1 MDDYRAA
8 ANSCPP
14 VPDFLVPSFPGFL
27 HPVIPSKAGIHSA
40 YPRENGDCG
49 RRRTDCGRLSRC
61 SLLSMLGPRG
71 SGRRR
76 DSPPPLR
83 RAEREMA
90 GAVIPSTASGRPM
103 DEQCGGARDREKR
116 DKAQDGQ
123 GMRERRRDAK
133 QVWADATGLDRSRR
147 TGSVGAGRGAA
158 PFAGGVSSSETRPK
172 MTNRFWDAYR
182 ASAAPAGGQF
192 DPLQISRRL
201 RNLRKS
207 MFCKRL
213 GGLRADSRSSL
224 FSLKIAKW
232 QFSHHL
238 AMLATSRMSA
248 SAETQ
253 TAASIGA

>member
-61 SLLSMLGPRG
+61 SLLSMLGARG

-76 DSPPPLR
+76 DSPPHLR

-133 QVWADATGLDRSRR
+133 QVCDAS
-147 TGSVGAGRGAA
+147 GRGAA
-158 PFAGGVSSSETRPK
+158 PFAGGVSASETRPK
-172 MTNRFWDAYR
+172 MTNGTLTAQ
-182 ASAAPAGGQF
+182 A
-192 DPLQISRRL
+192 RL
-201 RNLRKS
+201 
-207 MFCKRL
+207 
-213 GGLRADSRSSL
+213 LRAGISTLCR
-224 FSLKIAKW
+224 F
-232 QFSHHL
+232 L
-238 AMLATSRMSA
+238 AA
-248 SAETQ
+248 
-253 TAASIGA
+253 